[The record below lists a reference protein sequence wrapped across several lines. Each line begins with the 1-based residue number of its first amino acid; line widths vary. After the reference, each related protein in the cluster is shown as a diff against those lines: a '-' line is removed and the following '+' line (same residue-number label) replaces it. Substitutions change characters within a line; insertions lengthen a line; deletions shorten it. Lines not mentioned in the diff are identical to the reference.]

1 MIARPSRIVVL
12 RPQLQH
18 YHRRGISA
26 TAQSQQL
33 SYRSYEETMQ
43 TADRS
48 IKYSVGDC
56 SLVGPAAC
64 VPLPR

>member
-1 MIARPSRIVVL
+1 MIARPSHIVVL

-33 SYRSYEETMQ
+33 SSRSYDETLQ

-48 IKYSVGDC
+48 IKYSVGTAVLWDPR
-56 SLVGPAAC
+56 LVF
-64 VPLPR
+64 PLPR